1 MSDAGVMAPCSAQD
15 ENKQIVLEQFNLDD
29 VTQLED
35 LYVEIRTSN
44 C

>member
-1 MSDAGVMAPCSAQD
+1 MRISTDTQR
-15 ENKQIVLEQFNLDD
+15 QIVLEQFNLDD

-44 C
+44 R